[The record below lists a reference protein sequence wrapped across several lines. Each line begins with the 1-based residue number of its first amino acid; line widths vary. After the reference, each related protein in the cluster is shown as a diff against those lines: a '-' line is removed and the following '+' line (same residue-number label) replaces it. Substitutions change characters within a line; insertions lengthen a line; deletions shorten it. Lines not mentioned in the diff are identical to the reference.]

1 MNNDKDKQPA
11 AQRPQE
17 KKDDRRYQCPF
28 PKCGKLFWK
37 EPGLPDCCPPHRQM
51 ILDVGFIM
59 AHLRPITAKEAPK
72 TEADAATALKP
83 GEKVV
88 TIPGVNA
95 GGNVAKIINESA
107 ASLDE
112 ALRKNDAP
120 PKVE

>member
-1 MNNDKDKQPA
+1 LNNDKAKQPA
-11 AQRPQE
+11 AGPQE
-17 KKDDRRYQCPF
+17 KTAKDDRRYQCPF

-59 AHLRPITAKEAPK
+59 AHLRPAPVKEPSKAAA
-72 TEADAATALKP
+72 EAATKP

-95 GGNVAKIINESA
+95 DGNVGKIINEAA

-112 ALRKNDAP
+112 ALRKNGQ
-120 PKVE
+120 PKGT